1 MTLPPDLG
9 APYLSPHLG
18 GRPSRRPTGH
28 GGSDSHGLLAATHQQ
43 AGRLL
48 GHPLQLGSPPL
59 IGPHP
64 GLFQPPHNCRL
75 APSDG
80 FAPLHNVCW
89 RAGVLRPRWRT
100 TSYYWTKQ
108 ARCAMV
114 TLTLCFCLSSLVRPD
129 RDRDTCHES
138 DFLGR
143 TRRSRAHTDVFELFL
158 DKLRPKIN
166 KTICY
171 HRLSQAEGT
180 HVSPTRQFDDLIER
194 VLLMLGT
201 PSKSGFFRRYL
212 HTNIK

>member
-18 GRPSRRPTGH
+18 GRPSGRPTGH

-59 IGPHP
+59 ISPHP
-64 GLFQPPHNCRL
+64 VLLQPPHNCRL

-114 TLTLCFCLSSLVRPD
+114 TLTLCCRRAFACHHWFGQTETETLVMTRTSWGELDVEGHILTYLSCS
-129 RDRDTCHES
+129 
-138 DFLGR
+138 
-143 TRRSRAHTDVFELFL
+143 
-158 DKLRPKIN
+158 
-166 KTICY
+166 TIPFG
-171 HRLSQAEGT
+171 QN
-180 HVSPTRQFDDLIER
+180 Q
-194 VLLMLGT
+194 
-201 PSKSGFFRRYL
+201 
-212 HTNIK
+212 